1 MVKLIEDDQLRD
13 ELPNEDTDETDEEDY
28 TYWNHTYTTNLPETR
43 EILKEFHDFL
53 IEYGNVVGRETWV
66 RIEYKSFCL
75 VGFKD
80 NSPLAGLI
88 CWR

>member
-28 TYWNHTYTTNLPETR
+28 SYWNHTYTTNLPETR

-66 RIEYKSFCL
+66 RNLEYNISNFAWL
-75 VGFKD
+75 VPKIALLSQG
-80 NSPLAGLI
+80 
-88 CWR
+88 